1 MLKPHFMNDSI
12 PYIYLPFVK
21 DTVDMT
27 QPQLTID
34 AEIQLALNGQ
44 GGTIWNGTDWG
55 NQSDFWKFLI
65 TRYGH
70 YRIMQQY
77 TEEVNDELICDP
89 LDFNVFT
96 HPVLLAN
103 KEKYNRLAAS
113 LKANYDVLKPYN
125 IEEEHS
131 TAGDSSKTNQYY
143 ADHTDTNKESS
154 MDNTQLYDSSSTN
167 YGTHTDYVE
176 REHTVSVTFK
186 DNAFETNRADIEHSK
201 DSRIGNIGNHS
212 YAELIEKEIKL
223 ARFNLW
229 DIIAK
234 DILDNGCLKI
244 FYTSC

>member
-1 MLKPHFMNDSI
+1 MLKPHFMNDDI

-27 QPQLTID
+27 QTQVLID
-34 AEIQLALNGQ
+34 ADIQLAINGS
-44 GGTIWNGTDWG
+44 GGTTWNTTDWG
-55 NQSDFWKFLI
+55 NVTDFWKFLI

-96 HPVLLAN
+96 HPVLVAN
-103 KEKYNRLAAS
+103 REKYNRLAKS
-113 LKANYDVLKPYN
+113 IKTDYDVLKPYN

-131 TAGDSSKTNQYY
+131 SGADYSMLSTTY
-143 ADHTDTNKESS
+143 AEHTDTEKESS
-154 MDNTQLYDSSSTN
+154 MDSSTPVN
-167 YGTHTDYVE
+167 TGQTVYGTHTDEVSH
-176 REHTVSVTFK
+176 EHDRSVRFK
-186 DNAFETNRADIEHSK
+186 GNVWDSGMSEIEHK
-201 DSRIGNIGNHS
+201 ADSRVGNIGNHS

-223 ARFNLW
+223 ARFNFW

>member
-65 TRYGH
+65 SRYGH

-103 KEKYNRLAAS
+103 KEKYNRLATS

-131 TAGDSSKTNQYY
+131 TAGDSSKINQYY
-143 ADHTDTNKESS
+143 APHTDTDKESS
-154 MDNTQLYDSSSTN
+154 MDSSALVAKASTD

-176 REHTVSVTFK
+176 REHSVSVTFK
-186 DNAFETNRADIEHSK
+186 DNAFEKNRTEIEHAK

>member
-1 MLKPHFMNDSI
+1 MLKPHFMNDDI

-34 AEIQLALNGQ
+34 AEIQLAINGS
-44 GGTIWNGTDWG
+44 GGTTWNTTDWG
-55 NQSDFWKFLI
+55 NVTDFWKFLI

-96 HPVLLAN
+96 HPVLVAN
-103 KEKYNRLAAS
+103 REKYNRLASS

-131 TAGDSSKTNQYY
+131 TGADYGKLSTTY
-143 ADHTDTNKESS
+143 AQHIDTDAESS
-154 MDNTQLYDSSSTN
+154 MDSSALVNKNQTT
-167 YGTHTDYVE
+167 YGSHTDDVTH
-176 REHTVSVTFK
+176 EHDRSVKFK
-186 DNAFETNRADIEHSK
+186 DAAFESNVAEIEHSK

-223 ARFNLW
+223 ARYNFW

>member
-1 MLKPHFMNDSI
+1 MLQPHFMNDDI

-27 QPQLTID
+27 QPQLTVD

-44 GGTIWNGTDWG
+44 GGTIWNTTDWG
-55 NQSDFWKFLI
+55 NQTDFWKFLI

-96 HPVLLAN
+96 HPVIIAN
-103 KEKYNRLAAS
+103 REKYNRLASS
-113 LKANYDVLKPYN
+113 LKKDYDVLAPYN

-131 TAGDSSKTNQYY
+131 TGEASAKLSTTY
-143 ADHTDTNKESS
+143 AEHTDTEKESS
-154 MDNTQLYDSSSTN
+154 MDSSTPVN
-167 YGTHTDYVE
+167 TGQTVYGNHTDSIE
-176 REHTVSVTFK
+176 REHDRSITFK
-186 DNAFETNRADIEHSK
+186 GNAFESNMDETSHTK
-201 DSRIGNIGNHS
+201 DSRVGNIGNHS

-223 ARFNLW
+223 ARYNFW

>member
-1 MLKPHFMNDSI
+1 MLKPHFMNDDI

-27 QPQLTID
+27 QPQLIVD
-34 AEIQLALNGQ
+34 ADIQLALNGQ

-55 NQSDFWKFLI
+55 SQTDFWKFLI

-77 TEEVNDELICDP
+77 TEEMNDELICDP
-89 LDFNVFT
+89 LDFNAFT
-96 HPVLLAN
+96 HPVLVAN
-103 KEKYNRLAAS
+103 REKYDRLSKS
-113 LKANYDVLKPYN
+113 LKTSYDVLKPYN

-131 TAGDSSKTNQYY
+131 SGADYSKLSTTY
-143 ADHTDTNKESS
+143 AEHTDTEKESS
-154 MDNTQLYDSSSTN
+154 MDSSTPVN
-167 YGTHTDYVE
+167 TGQTVYGQHTDDVSH
-176 REHTVSVTFK
+176 EHDRSVHFK
-186 DNAFETNRADIEHSK
+186 GNVWDSGMSEIAHQA
-201 DSRIGNIGNHS
+201 DSRVGNIGNHS

-223 ARFNLW
+223 ARYNFW

>member
-1 MLKPHFMNDSI
+1 MLKPHFMNDDI

-34 AEIQLALNGQ
+34 AEIQLAINGS
-44 GGTIWNGTDWG
+44 GGTTWNTTDWG
-55 NQSDFWKFLI
+55 NVTDFWKFLI

-96 HPVLLAN
+96 HPVLVAN
-103 KEKYNRLAAS
+103 REKYNRLAKS
-113 LKANYDVLKPYN
+113 LKKDYDVLSPYN

-131 TAGDSSKTNQYY
+131 SGADYSKLSTTY
-143 ADHTDTNKESS
+143 ASHTDTDKESS
-154 MDNTQLYDSSSTN
+154 MDSSTLVAKASTD
-167 YGTHTDYVE
+167 YGTHTD
-176 REHTVSVTFK
+176 TVDHDHDRSVHFK
-186 DNAFETNRADIEHSK
+186 GNVWDSGMSEIEHK
-201 DSRIGNIGNHS
+201 ADTRIGNIGNHS

-223 ARFNLW
+223 ARFNFW

>member
-1 MLKPHFMNDSI
+1 MLQPHFMNDDI

-27 QPQLTID
+27 QPQVTVD
-34 AEIQLALNGQ
+34 AEIQLAINGS
-44 GGTIWNGTDWG
+44 GGTTWNTTDWG
-55 NQSDFWKFLI
+55 NVTDFWKFLI

-96 HPVLLAN
+96 HPVLTAN
-103 KEKYNRLAAS
+103 YEKYNRLAAS
-113 LKANYDVLKPYN
+113 LKKNYDVLSPYN

-131 TAGDSSKTNQYY
+131 TGEKHSKATTHY
-143 ADHTDTNKESS
+143 AQHEDTNKESS
-154 MDNTQLYDSSSTN
+154 MDNTTLYAAASTD
-167 YGTHTDYVE
+167 YAMHDDYVE
-176 REHTVSVTFK
+176 REHNQSVTFK
-186 DNAFETNRADIEHSK
+186 EASFEPNADDTSHSK
-201 DSRIGNIGNHS
+201 DSRVGNIGNHS

-223 ARFNLW
+223 ARLNFW